1 MAITVQNLQN
11 STKNRRH
18 SAPETHLNFHA
29 ECVTRKRKIAGN
41 QVAEGV
47 ASDTFDIASDTFDIA
62 SDTFDNASG
71 TLRI

>member
-18 SAPETHLNFHA
+18 SAPETHLIFHA

-41 QVAEGV
+41 QVVEGV
-47 ASDTFDIASDTFDIA
+47 TSDTFDIA
-62 SDTFDNASG
+62 SDTFDNASD